1 LVGLS
6 PLLSPHPSGFQ
17 PTLVRT
23 SMRFY
28 PHFILDKSRSPGFAS
43 TARYLIA
50 HLGLAFTSA
59 TLLKRLTLQ
68 RTSNSLAHYPEGTL
82 SSIYL
87 QANIQ
92 TPTVCKHTVSG
103 TISPSYK
110 ECFSPFPHGT
120 GSLSVTRKYLV
131 LGDGSPG
138 FPQNSTYSVVLGNTL
153 KELYCFHLRD
163 YHPLWLNFPE
173 YSVNKIVFYS
183 SVYQQFNQNV
193 PRDTANTRVAAFNML
208 DGLDYFPFARRY

>member
-1 LVGLS
+1 M
-6 PLLSPHPSGFQ
+6 Q
-17 PTLVRT
+17 
-23 SMRFY
+23 
-28 PHFILDKSRSPGFAS
+28 
-43 TARYLIA
+43 
-50 HLGLAFTSA
+50 A
-59 TLLKRLTLQ
+59 TIG
-68 RTSNSLAHYPEGTL
+68 A
-82 SSIYL
+82 
-87 QANIQ
+87 
-92 TPTVCKHTVSG
+92 PTVCKHTVSG

-173 YSVNKIVFYS
+173 YSVNNIVFYS

-193 PRDTANTRVAAFNML
+193 PHNTANTRVAAFNML
-208 DGLDYFPFARRY
+208 DGLDCFPFARRYWENRYCFLFHQVLRYFSSLGYLQYPMNSGKDVTTLLVTGCPIRRSPGIRLFPPIRGLSQVVASFIGFLYQGIHRMPLIT